1 MSNTN
6 SRKRAWIPT
15 FAVALSAGTLVT
27 LSGFSA
33 YVHAAPSAWRAAEEA
48 ASKVAIEIPEVSCAG
63 CSLKARKAVKSA
75 GGVIRL
81 GEGDPKNRLVV
92 TYEPGPGRPGAYVD
106 ALRKAGFPKAQRV
119 AER

>member
-1 MSNTN
+1 M
-6 SRKRAWIPT
+6 
-15 FAVALSAGTLVT
+15 
-27 LSGFSA
+27 
-33 YVHAAPSAWRAAEEA
+33 
-48 ASKVAIEIPEVSCAG
+48 SCAG